1 MAKIAYLSYLFILFL
16 KLYNFATYSIA
27 NKYIYKFIISNLFSF
42 VNLFFSN
49 FLNIII
55 SLSVD
60 MD

>member
-16 KLYNFATYSIA
+16 KLYNFAIYSIA
-27 NKYIYKFIISNLFSF
+27 YKYIYKFMVSNLFFF

-55 SLSVD
+55 SLSID